1 MKFVEYQDVSRYR
14 IRAYEANR
22 IKLEQEW
29 ILLPCALCAQ
39 ALMTDWQP
47 ANADQLCLS
56 DFSPLLASR
65 PADLIIVGRPHQPAW
80 NPEWMRLQA
89 ELNAQ
94 GIGLEQMQTDAAI
107 RTFNVLTTEERS
119 VWLVLL
125 G

>member
-14 IRAYEANR
+14 IRAYEQNR
-22 IKLEQEW
+22 IRLERDW
-29 ILLPCALCAQ
+29 ITLPCALCAQ
-39 ALMTDWQP
+39 ALVSDWQTAKP
-47 ANADQLCLS
+47 EQLRLS
-56 DFSPLLASR
+56 DFTPLLDLHT
-65 PADLIIVGRPHQPAW
+65 ADLIIVGHAHQPTW
-80 NPEWMRLQA
+80 NSTWMQLQA
-89 ELNAQ
+89 QLNAQ

>member
-22 IKLEQEW
+22 IRLEQEW
-29 ILLPCALCAQ
+29 ITLPCALCAQ
-39 ALMTDWQP
+39 KLVADWQP
-47 ANADQLCLS
+47 NNANELS
-56 DFSPLLASR
+56 LTDFSLLIAAH
-65 PADLIIVGRPHQPAW
+65 PADLIIVGRTQQPEWNPAW
-80 NPEWMRLQA
+80 MKLQA

-94 GIGLEQMQTDAAI
+94 AIGLEQMHIDAAI

>member
-29 ILLPCALCAQ
+29 ISLPCALCAQ
-39 ALMTDWQP
+39 ALITDWQP
-47 ANADQLCLS
+47 FNAEQLCLA
-56 DFSPLLASR
+56 DFSPLLVTY
-65 PADLIIVGRPHQPAW
+65 PADLIIVGRQDHPEW
-80 NPEWMRLQA
+80 NPEWMQLQA

-94 GIGLEQMQTDAAI
+94 GIGLEQMQIDAAI

-119 VWLVLL
+119 VWLALL